1 MKGLSSTKTDQSVG
15 EIVRVCIIYDTK
27 RGSTEKVAHWMA
39 EAIRDVAEV
48 KVARVTESPNVDD
61 CDLVVIG
68 APIYYE
74 RPLPSV
80 IEFIRSRNGFDGKGV
95 AVFILCIADK
105 FGKLGKK
112 YTEARYMRLMTEPI
126 KGEIIAKRVF
136 DGWILRENI
145 DLRPLVQDWI
155 KRVLRAFQK
164 GEIIDGIEHP

>member
-1 MKGLSSTKTDQSVG
+1 M
-15 EIVRVCIIYDTK
+15 RVCIVYNTK
-27 RGSTEKVAHWMA
+27 RGSTERVARAMA
-39 EAIRDVAEV
+39 KAVEGIAEV
-48 KVARVTESPNVDD
+48 RVFRVTENPDVES
-61 CDLVVIG
+61 CDLIVIG

-80 IEFIRSRNGFDGKGV
+80 IEFIRSRNGLESKRV

-136 DGWILRENI
+136 DGWILKEDPKTIREAEN
-145 DLRPLVQDWI
+145 WI
-155 KRVLRAFQK
+155 KRVLDAFK
-164 GEIIDGIEHP
+164 SGEELGIEHPEGE